1 LAFCDAHLHLGDY
14 PDAEGSTALARG
26 AKIVLYSASTN
37 LPDSER
43 NLVFARRS
51 PDLIKAFVGVHPSEA
66 GKGLQEKEL
75 ESLSRHA
82 TGIGEVGLDPKY
94 SAVTEGSAQLRIF
107 RVQLE
112 LAERLGRPVQVH
124 SRGAEQACL
133 DNLGSFDPPSV
144 LLHWF
149 EGSEVAPKA
158 AAKGYYVSFGPAIL
172 YSKKLAGIARSYP
185 ADLILTESDAPVTYS
200 PLGEAVS
207 GPSLIPSVVFFL
219 SQLLGRGFAETANIV
234 SENSKRYL
242 EGKKG

>member
-1 LAFCDAHLHLGDY
+1 MPFCDAHLHLADFT
-14 PDAEGSTALARG
+14 DAEGSITLARG
-26 AKIVLYSASTN
+26 AKILLYSASTN
-37 LPDSER
+37 LRDSAR
-43 NLVFARRS
+43 NLELARGS
-51 PDLIKAFVGVHPSEA
+51 PDLIKAFVGVHPSDA
-66 GKGLQEKEL
+66 AKGLDEKEL
-75 ESLSRHA
+75 ESLSTRA
-82 TGIGEVGLDPKY
+82 AGVGEVGLDPKY
-94 SAVTEGSAQLRIF
+94 SAVTERSEQLRIF

-112 LAERLGRPVQVH
+112 IAERLGRPVQVH
-124 SRGAEQACL
+124 SRGAGEACL
-133 DNLGSFDPPSV
+133 DNLESFDPPSV

-149 EGSEVAPKA
+149 EGSEVAPRA
-158 AAKGYYVSFGPAIL
+158 AAEGYYVSFGPAIL

-234 SENSKRYL
+234 LENSKRYL

>member
-1 LAFCDAHLHLGDY
+1 MAFCDAHLHLGDY

-66 GKGLQEKEL
+66 DKGLEEKEL

-158 AAKGYYVSFGPAIL
+158 AAEGYYVSFGPAIL

-219 SQLLGRGFAETANIV
+219 SQLLGRGFAETANMV

>member
-1 LAFCDAHLHLGDY
+1 LAFCDAHLHLGAY
-14 PDAEGSTALARG
+14 ADAEGSTALARG
-26 AKIVLYSASTN
+26 AKIVLYSASTD

-43 NLVFARRS
+43 NLELARKS

-66 GKGLQEKEL
+66 GKGFEEEEL

-94 SAVTEGSAQLRIF
+94 SAVAEGSAQLRIF

-124 SRGAEQACL
+124 SRDAEQACL
-133 DNLGSFDPPSV
+133 ENLESFDPPSV

-149 EGSEVAPKA
+149 QGSEVAPKA
-158 AAKGYYVSFGPAIL
+158 AAKRYYVSFGPAIL

-185 ADLILTESDAPVTYS
+185 SDLILTESDAPVTYS

-219 SQLLGRGFAETANIV
+219 SQLLGLDFAETASMV
-234 SENSKRYL
+234 SENSRRYL
-242 EGKKG
+242 DGKKG